1 MNLFGRILPQLF
13 ALFKDP
19 RQCID
24 YMAGRI
30 IIHCDLDAFF
40 AAVET
45 LHHNLDPNVPL
56 ILGSDPKDGKGRGIV
71 STCNYSARAYGIRS
85 AMPIGEAWRRC
96 PGPPHGP
103 GHYLKSTRG
112 LYSRASRKV
121 MSILSDY
128 ADKFEQASIDEA
140 YLDVTEYCDGDW
152 DKSLALASELQAE
165 ISEKLGLSTSFGIG
179 PTRILAKMGSEEN
192 KPGGI
197 HRTLPD
203 EIESFFAGRS
213 VREVP
218 GIGPKTA
225 TRLAEWGINTM
236 SEVAECGEIALA
248 RFTSER
254 FASWIFCVLDGTT
267 SDEISPLRSRKSVGK
282 ETTFEVDQIDSEIV
296 LSSLSLLVSKVM
308 KRAKDMSLA
317 GRLAEVKIRYQGF
330 ETHTHGRS
338 IPVAMDDESVFMRL
352 AHGLF
357 AQNVEFDRP
366 IRLVGF
372 RLGNLEM
379 PMTRQSTLDVEE

>member
-1 MNLFGRILPQLF
+1 MASRIL
-13 ALFKDP
+13 
-19 RQCID
+19 
-24 YMAGRI
+24 
-30 IIHCDLDAFF
+30 IHCDLDAFF

-45 LHHNLDPNVPL
+45 LHHNLDPDVPL
-56 ILGSDPKDGKGRGIV
+56 ILGSDPKGGKGRGIV
-71 STCNYSARAYGIRS
+71 STCNYAARKYGIRS

-96 PGPPHGP
+96 PGPPQGT

-121 MSILSDY
+121 MAILSQY

-152 DKSLALASELQAE
+152 DKALALTRELQSE
-165 ISEKLGLSTSFGIG
+165 IMEQLGLSSSFGIG
-179 PTRILAKMGSEEN
+179 STRILAKMGSEEN
-192 KPGGI
+192 KPAGI

-203 EIESFFAGRS
+203 EINSFFEGRP

-225 TRLAEWGINTM
+225 TRLAEWGIMTM
-236 SEVAECGEIALA
+236 SDASENGEIALA

-254 FASWIFCVLDGTT
+254 FASWIVRVIDGET
-267 SDEISPLRSRKSVGK
+267 SDDISPLRSRKSVGK
-282 ETTFEVDQIDSEIV
+282 EHTFETDKIDY
-296 LSSLSLLVSKVM
+296 LSVINQLTLLVTKVM
-308 KRAKDMSLA
+308 KRAKDMGVS
-317 GRLAEVKIRYQGF
+317 GRLGEVKIRYQGF

-357 AQNVEFDRP
+357 AENVELERP

-379 PMTRQSTLDVEE
+379 PDTRQSTLEFEEE

>member
-1 MNLFGRILPQLF
+1 
-13 ALFKDP
+13 
-19 RQCID
+19 
-24 YMAGRI
+24 MAGRI
-30 IIHCDLDAFF
+30 IIHCDLDAFY

-45 LHHNLDPNVPL
+45 LHHNLDPKVPL

-71 STCNYSARAYGIRS
+71 STCNYAARKFGIRS

-96 PGPPHGP
+96 PGPPHGT
-103 GHYLKSTRG
+103 GHYLQSTRG

-121 MSILSDY
+121 MEILSRN
-128 ADKFEQASIDEA
+128 ADRFEQASIDEA
-140 YLDVTEYCDGDW
+140 YLDITEYCAGDW
-152 DKSLALASELQAE
+152 DRALSIARDLQSE
-165 ISEKLGLSTSFGIG
+165 IMDKLSLSTSFGIG
-179 PTRILAKMGSEEN
+179 STRILAKMGSEEN
-192 KPGGI
+192 KPAGI

-203 EIESFFAGRS
+203 QIESFFTDRS

-218 GIGPKTA
+218 GIGPKTS

-236 SEVAECGEIALA
+236 SEVFEYGEIALA
-248 RFTSER
+248 RFTSDR
-254 FASWIFCVLDGTT
+254 FASWIFRVLEGDT

-282 ETTFEVDQIDSEIV
+282 ETTFEFDQIDVENV
-296 LSSLSLLVSKVM
+296 LVNLSILVSKVM
-308 KRAKDMSLA
+308 KRARDMGVA

-338 IPVAMDDESVFMRL
+338 IPVAMDDEAVFMRL
-352 AHGLF
+352 SHALF
-357 AQNVEFDRP
+357 AENIEFERP

-379 PMTRQSTLDVEE
+379 PLNRQSTLDVDE

>member
-1 MNLFGRILPQLF
+1 MASRIL
-13 ALFKDP
+13 
-19 RQCID
+19 
-24 YMAGRI
+24 
-30 IIHCDLDAFF
+30 IHCDLDAFF

-45 LHHNLDPNVPL
+45 LHHNLDPDVPL
-56 ILGSDPKDGKGRGIV
+56 ILGSDPKGGKGRGIV
-71 STCNYSARAYGIRS
+71 STCNYAARKYGIRS

-96 PGPPHGP
+96 PGPPQGT

-121 MSILSDY
+121 MAILSQY

-152 DKSLALASELQAE
+152 DKALALTRELQSE
-165 ISEKLGLSTSFGIG
+165 IMEQLGLSSSFGIG
-179 PTRILAKMGSEEN
+179 STRILAKMGSEEN
-192 KPGGI
+192 KPAGI

-203 EIESFFAGRS
+203 EINSFFEGRP

-225 TRLAEWGINTM
+225 TRLAEWGITTM
-236 SEVAECGEIALA
+236 SDASENGEIALA

-254 FASWIFCVLDGTT
+254 FASWIVRVIDGET
-267 SDEISPLRSRKSVGK
+267 SDDISPLRSRKSVGK
-282 ETTFEVDQIDSEIV
+282 EHTFETDKIDYQSVINQ
-296 LSSLSLLVSKVM
+296 LTLLVTKVM
-308 KRAKDMSLA
+308 KRAKDMGVS
-317 GRLAEVKIRYQGF
+317 GRLGEVKIRYQGF

-357 AQNVEFDRP
+357 AENVELERP

-379 PMTRQSTLDVEE
+379 PDTRQSTLEFEEE